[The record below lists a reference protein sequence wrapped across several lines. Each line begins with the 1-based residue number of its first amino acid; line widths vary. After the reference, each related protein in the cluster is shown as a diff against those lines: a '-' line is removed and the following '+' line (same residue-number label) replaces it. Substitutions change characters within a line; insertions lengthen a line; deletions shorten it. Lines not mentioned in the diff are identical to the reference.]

1 MCCVVYESRHF
12 AKSNDDFFYFYSN
25 FFYKKNRTMKNF
37 FKTLLYF
44 FALSLITYS
53 CQPSFL
59 DIQEALILRFDIV
72 DKTTN
77 TSLLGEKISFEDL
90 QIIGIS
96 LDNEVDTLMSSELS
110 IDNQPFIISL
120 LFSPQL
126 DPTPIKSLIINY
138 GSLAYAPDTLTIDYF
153 RLGDESSDFIG
164 DYTISNS
171 DGVLCHRCHQQMVQL
186 KK

>member
-1 MCCVVYESRHF
+1 
-12 AKSNDDFFYFYSN
+12 
-25 FFYKKNRTMKNF
+25 MKNF

-72 DKTTN
+72 DKTTEI
-77 TSLLGEKISFEDL
+77 SLLDKSIFFEDL
-90 QIIGIS
+90 QIVGVN
-96 LDNEVDTLMSSELS
+96 LNNEVDTLMGIKSVTS
-110 IDNQPFIISL
+110 DNQPFVTSL
-120 LFSPQL
+120 LFSGFERIPV
-126 DPTPIKSLIINY
+126 KSIIINY
-138 GSLAYAPDTLTIDYF
+138 GGLSYAPDTLTIDYF